1 MVRIC
6 NVFPICSPVST
17 ASTACFAYIFAAIAK
32 SRRQALSPI
41 SQGQN
46 PAGFLLTLT
55 TSNQTPSDANRE
67 VTQRVPPWRLGLR
80 LLGAAVLLVLIY
92 QQVDLREFMPIIRAT
107 NLWAVGASMALI
119 IIVRLAMAWRLQSVA
134 QRFELFPSYHAALAM
149 LMTSS
154 LAGFVLPGGL
164 AQDVVRGVQLNSLFG
179 KPKAALSAM
188 LLDKYFGIIAIL
200 PLGVAALLVVG
211 HLLPR
216 TISLM
221 FFAGLLG
228 AVVVTLFARPLS
240 EVWLKGIKLPEK
252 VRSLLAIIADH
263 IGMSR
268 SFAGLLSLSLLIQ
281 ILRSAATVALFYAFD
296 VGINPVLAF
305 VYIPVVVIVIIAPI
319 SIGGLGVRE
328 GVLLALFLPLG
339 ADAERL
345 VLVGLTGMLIELVSA
360 LPGFWYIL
368 RGLPQAPQ
376 SKV

>member
-1 MVRIC
+1 LTIS
-6 NVFPICSPVST
+6 NKPPVS
-17 ASTACFAYIFAAIAK
+17 ADL
-32 SRRQALSPI
+32 QAPKR
-41 SQGQN
+41 
-46 PAGFLLTLT
+46 
-55 TSNQTPSDANRE
+55 TPL
-67 VTQRVPPWRLGLR
+67 WRLGLR
-80 LLGAAVLLVLIY
+80 VLGAVVLLILIY
-92 QQVDLREFMPIIRAT
+92 QQVDLTEFMPIIRAT
-107 NLWAVGASMALI
+107 NLWAVAVSMALI
-119 IIVRLAMAWRLQSVA
+119 IVVRLAMAWRLQGVA
-134 QRFELFPSYHAALAM
+134 QRFELFPTYHAAIAM

-211 HLLPR
+211 ELLPM
-216 TISLM
+216 TISLL
-221 FFAGLLG
+221 FFAGFIG
-228 AVVVTLFARPLS
+228 AVAVTLLARTLGD
-240 EVWLKGIKLPEK
+240 VWLKNVKLPEK
-252 VRSLLAIIADH
+252 IRGLLTVIADH
-263 IGMSR
+263 IGLSR
-268 SFAGLLSLSLLIQ
+268 SFAGLLTLSLFIQ

-296 VGINPVLAF
+296 VGINPILAF

-345 VLVGLTGMLIELVSA
+345 VLVGLTSMLIELVSA

-368 RGLPQAPQ
+368 RGLPQA
-376 SKV
+376 KA